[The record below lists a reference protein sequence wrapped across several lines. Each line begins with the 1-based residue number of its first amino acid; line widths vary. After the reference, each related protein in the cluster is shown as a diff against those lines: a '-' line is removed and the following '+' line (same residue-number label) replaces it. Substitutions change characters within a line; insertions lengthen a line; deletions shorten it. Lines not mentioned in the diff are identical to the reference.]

1 MKKNRTLKSL
11 IIMVMLIAAMAAVHF
26 IPALAQPGDASDMVV
41 TRRFVEDRIAELNA
55 EIAEL
60 RAIVNNITPGMAG
73 GVGGSPLTGAERDAL
88 FSEFVQYFEAVY
100 GEFLNAALTATGQAP
115 GGAYVVPFTPLLITA
130 GSTLIGE
137 AGAEFILRSGT
148 ATAVSGPDGM
158 VNVTTGRDIVDGNSI
173 PTNNLLLVPRSD
185 GRGFYANTDVWVM
198 IKGGYNIVN

>member
-1 MKKNRTLKSL
+1 MNKTKTLKSL
-11 IIMVMLIAAMAAVHF
+11 VVIAMLVAAMAVVYF
-26 IPALAQPGDASDMVV
+26 VPAFALPGDSDPLV
-41 TRRFVEDRIAELNA
+41 TQRFVEDKIAELNA

-73 GVGGSPLTGAERDAL
+73 GTGGSPLTGQERDAL
-88 FSEFVQYFEAVY
+88 FSEFVQYFESVY
-100 GEFLNAALTATGQAP
+100 GEFLNAALSAAGQAP
-115 GGAYVVPFTPLLITA
+115 GGAYVVPFTPLLIPA

-158 VNVTTGRDIVDGNSI
+158 VNVTSGHDVVNGNNI

-198 IKGGYNIVN
+198 IKGGHSIVN